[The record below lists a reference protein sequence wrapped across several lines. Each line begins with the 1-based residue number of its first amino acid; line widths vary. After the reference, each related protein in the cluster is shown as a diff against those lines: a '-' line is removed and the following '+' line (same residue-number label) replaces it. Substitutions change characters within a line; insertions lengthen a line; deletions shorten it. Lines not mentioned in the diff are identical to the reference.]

1 LTLSTS
7 GGSPSV
13 RGRSPD
19 FNTVL
24 GYLEV
29 AAAAA
34 IWGSV
39 GIFARFIELPP
50 PAIAFFRVGFAALV
64 LGAYFLLTGQTDR
77 LRFGRNGPLL
87 LLMGIFLAMDWLL
100 FFYAFRLTTIASAV
114 LAAYTAPVF
123 VAVLAPFLIG
133 ERLEPS
139 TPAALVLAFAGVALV
154 AVGNA
159 AGGGTPNLV
168 GVLCGLGTGVFYAL
182 RTVASKAIAGRLPVT
197 TVTFYNCVVAA
208 VILAPALGQ
217 IQGIP
222 SPLTWG
228 LLFTLG
234 AVHTA
239 LGIGLYYGGVG
250 RVKAQSAAI
259 LTYVEPLVAVVLAA
273 VIFKE
278 IPGWTTYLGGALILA
293 GGTVTVFGTTWAEQ
307 LVWRVF
313 GLKEPPV
320 RR

>member
-1 LTLSTS
+1 MP

-13 RGRSPD
+13 KAGSPD
-19 FNTVL
+19 FETVR
-24 GYLEV
+24 GYLQV

-34 IWGSV
+34 TWGSV
-39 GIFARFIELPP
+39 GIFVRFIDLPP

-64 LGAYFLLTGQTDR
+64 LGAYFLLTGRTDR
-77 LRFGRNGPLL
+77 FRFGRKGPLL
-87 LLMGIFLAMDWLL
+87 ALMGTFLAMDWLL

-133 ERLEPS
+133 ERLERS
-139 TPAALVLAFAGVALV
+139 TPVALVLAFSGVALV
-154 AVGNA
+154 ALGNA

-182 RTVASKAIAGRLPVT
+182 RTVASKAIAGRLPVE

-208 VILAPALGQ
+208 VILGPFLAQ
-217 IQGIP
+217 VQGVP

-239 LGIGLYYGGVG
+239 LGIGLYYGGIG
-250 RVKAQSAAI
+250 RVKAQSAAV
-259 LTYVEPLVAVVLAA
+259 LTYVEPLVAVILAA
-273 VIFKE
+273 VIFRE
-278 IPGWTTYLGGALILA
+278 IPGWTTYVGGALILI
-293 GGTVTVFGTTWAEQ
+293 GGAVTVFGTAWAERVVWQ
-307 LVWRVF
+307 LF
-313 GLKEPPV
+313 GLAEPS
-320 RR
+320 RRP

>member
-1 LTLSTS
+1 M
-7 GGSPSV
+7 PSV
-13 RGRSPD
+13 KGASPE
-19 FNTVL
+19 L
-24 GYLEV
+24 SRLWGYLQV

-39 GIFARFIELPP
+39 GVFVRYIDLLP

-64 LGAYFLLTGQTDR
+64 LGGYFLLTGR
-77 LRFGRNGPLL
+77 RELFRFGRNGPIL

-123 VAVLAPFLIG
+123 VAILAPFLIG

-139 TPAALVLAFAGVALV
+139 TPVALGLAFSGVALV
-154 AVGNA
+154 ALGDVTR
-159 AGGGTPNLV
+159 GGTPNLI
-168 GVLCGLGTGVFYAL
+168 GVLCGLGTGLFYAL
-182 RTVASKAIAGRLPVT
+182 RTVASKAIAGRLPVE
-197 TVTFYNCVVAA
+197 TVTFYNCLVAG
-208 VILAPALGQ
+208 VILSPALTQ
-217 IQGIP
+217 ISGVP
-222 SPLTWG
+222 SLQVWA

-239 LGIGLYYGGVG
+239 LGIGLYYRGIG

-273 VIFKE
+273 LIFKE
-278 IPGWTTYLGGALILA
+278 IPKWTTYLGGALIVA
-293 GGTVTVFGTTWAEQ
+293 GGMVTVFGVAWVERLA
-307 LVWRVF
+307 WRLF
-313 GLKEPPV
+313 GLS
-320 RR
+320 RH